1 MISIEVTNSNFHNGL
16 VKTTS
21 GQLKD
26 PELTQPSTIWQRPA
40 WPALV
45 FDAAALAPNLDLAR
59 LAQGKL
65 LGLLDAIGLG
75 QSQEVWRELWVQ
87 EALATA
93 AIEGQQ
99 LNLESVR
106 SSVAHRLGL
115 ADAPGHDRDVEGL
128 VLVMQDAVDNCQT
141 TLDIDRL
148 CRWQSAL
155 FPGGTSGI
163 TRIVVG
169 RLRDHADAMQIFS
182 GPIGREVVYYTA
194 PPSSQ
199 VASEMDK
206 FLAWFEKTRPCV
218 GTSPRLHG
226 IARAAVAHL
235 WFESIHPFED
245 GNGRLGRAVVD
256 MALAQD
262 MQAQNLS
269 AALAQ
274 MRVFGM
280 ARQMQKTRAAYY
292 DALNLA
298 QRKPELLADGSG
310 INITA
315 WVQWFVQAFIQ
326 GCDTSSVVVRQ
337 AVDKAAFRLQAARI
351 NLNIRQ
357 HKVINRLLEAGN
369 TELGGGFLGGM
380 TTDKYAKIT
389 GASKATATRDLTD
402 LLAKGL
408 LQVQGVG
415 KATRYAVNVPGWNH
429 PSTPLP

>member
-1 MISIEVTNSNFHNGL
+1 MRL
-16 VKTTS
+16 M
-21 GQLKD
+21 
-26 PELTQPSTIWQRPA
+26 PSQSASTPPSFIWQHA
-40 WPALV
+40 SWPALA
-45 FDAAALAPNLDLAR
+45 FDPAALAPELDQAR

-75 QSQEVWRELWVQ
+75 QEQELQHELWVQ

-99 LNLESVR
+99 LNLASVR

-115 ADAPGHDRDVEGL
+115 TDAPGHDRDVEGL

-141 TLDIDRL
+141 ALNLDRL

-163 TRIVVG
+163 TRIAVG
-169 RLRDHADAMQIFS
+169 RLRDHADAMQIIS
-182 GPIGREVVYYTA
+182 GPLGHEVVHYTA

-199 VASEMDK
+199 VAGELDL
-206 FLAWFEKTRPCV
+206 FLTWFASTHPRA
-218 GTSPRLHG
+218 GTVPVVHG
-226 IARAAVAHL
+226 MARAALAHL

-262 MQAQNLS
+262 MMAQELS
-269 AALAQ
+269 NPVAQ

-280 ARQMQKTRAAYY
+280 ARQMLKTRAAYY

-298 QRKPELLADGSG
+298 QRRPAQLTGVMG
-310 INITA
+310 IDVTA
-315 WVQWFVQAFIQ
+315 WVRWFVQAFTQ
-326 GCDTSSVVVRQ
+326 GCLTSQMVVRQ
-337 AVDKAAFRLQAARI
+337 AIDKSAFRLKAATCG
-351 NLNIRQ
+351 LNVRQ
-357 HKVINRLLEAGN
+357 HKVLDRLLEAGN

-380 TTDKYAKIT
+380 TTDKCAKIT
-389 GASKATATRDLTD
+389 GASKPTATRDLTD

-415 KATRYAVNVPGWNH
+415 KATRYTINVPGWH
-429 PSTPLP
+429 QPATPSP

>member
-1 MISIEVTNSNFHNGL
+1 MPTQTF
-16 VKTTS
+16 
-21 GQLKD
+21 
-26 PELTQPSTIWQRPA
+26 PTQPGAIWQQAA
-40 WPALV
+40 WPTLA
-45 FDAAALAPNLDLAR
+45 FDAASLAPDLDLAR

-65 LGLLDAIGLG
+65 LGLLDAIDLG
-75 QSQEVWRELWVQ
+75 QAQALRQELWVQ

-99 LNLESVR
+99 LNLVSVR

-115 ADAPGHDRDVEGL
+115 ADAPGQDRDVEGL
-128 VLVMQDAVDNCQT
+128 VLVMQDAVDNCQAS
-141 TLDIDRL
+141 LDLDRL

-169 RLRDHADAMQIFS
+169 RLRDHADAMQIVS
-182 GPIGREVVYYTA
+182 GPMGRELVHYTA

-199 VASEMDK
+199 VADEMNK
-206 FLAWFEKTRPCV
+206 FLTWFEASHPRA
-218 GTSPRLHG
+218 GAAPRLHG

-262 MQAQNLS
+262 LLAQGLS
-269 AALAQ
+269 ATAARML
-274 MRVFGM
+274 VFGM
-280 ARQMQKTRAAYY
+280 ARQMLKTRAAYC

-298 QRKPELLADGSG
+298 QRRPLLLADGSA
-310 INITA
+310 IDVTS
-315 WVQWFVQAFIQ
+315 WVQWFVQAFTQ
-326 GCDTSSVVVRQ
+326 GCVTSQAVVRQ
-337 AVDKAAFRLQAARI
+337 AVDKSAFRLNAATCD
-351 NLNIRQ
+351 LNARQ
-357 HKVINRLLEAGN
+357 HKVLGRLLEAGN

-380 TTDKYAKIT
+380 STDKYAKIT
-389 GASKATATRDLTD
+389 GASKATASRDLTD

-408 LQVQGVG
+408 LRVEGVG
-415 KATRYAVNVPGWNH
+415 KATRYAVNVPGWIQPVASEAH
-429 PSTPLP
+429 P